1 MSEYSKIDRKEIL
14 QNKKLIEQDFEQL
27 NEIIE
32 KIIRP
37 YSKSLDEYVKRI
49 TNALHDIN
57 NPPTTEELDY
67 YCMHLSTDI
76 YWASSM
82 SEQLGIKDD
91 ISKALYKEMYNT
103 TRDNSEGTVADKN
116 TLAELASQQEYLTN
130 VCYSRAYRI
139 MKSKVDN
146 AQELLQ
152 SIKKVLSHRISE
164 QELTRLAR

>member
-1 MSEYSKIDRKEIL
+1 MKYKADKDEIRK
-14 QNKKLIEQDFEQL
+14 QQKTIESDFDQL

-49 TNALHDIN
+49 TNALKDIN
-57 NPPTTEELDY
+57 NPPTTTELDY

-91 ISKALYKEMYNT
+91 ISKAIYKEMYNT
-103 TRDNSEGTVADKN
+103 ARDDSDGTVADKN
-116 TLAELASQQEYLTN
+116 SIAELASQQEYLTN

-139 MKSKVDN
+139 MKSKVEN

-152 SIKKVLSHRISE
+152 SIKKVLTHRISE
-164 QELTRLAR
+164 ESLTRLGE

>member
-1 MSEYSKIDRKEIL
+1 MKSYKIERDAIRKNQKTID
-14 QNKKLIEQDFEQL
+14 NDFDQL

-49 TNALHDIN
+49 TNALRDIN
-57 NPPTTEELDY
+57 NVPTTEELEF

-91 ISKALYKEMYNT
+91 ISKALYKEIYNSV
-103 TRDNSEGTVADKN
+103 RDDSEGTVADKN
-116 TLAELASQQEYLTN
+116 SIAELASQQEYLTN

-139 MKSKVDN
+139 MKGKVEN

-152 SIKKVLSHRISE
+152 ALKKVLTHRIGEE
-164 QELTRLAR
+164 QLTRIGN

>member
-1 MSEYSKIDRKEIL
+1 MKGYQIDRNAMK
-14 QNKKLIEQDFEQL
+14 QNQRTVNDNFDQL

-37 YSKSLDEYVKRI
+37 YSKSLDDYVKRI
-49 TNALHDIN
+49 TNSLRDIN
-57 NPPTTEELDY
+57 NPPTTEELEY

-91 ISKALYKEMYNT
+91 ISKALYKEIYNSA
-103 TRDNSEGTVADKN
+103 RDDSEGTVADKN
-116 TLAELASQQEYLTN
+116 SLAELASEQEYLTN
-130 VCYSRAYRI
+130 VCYSRAYRL
-139 MKSKVDN
+139 MKNKVEN

-152 SIKKVLSHRISE
+152 SLKKVLTHRINEE
-164 QELTRLAR
+164 QLTRIGN